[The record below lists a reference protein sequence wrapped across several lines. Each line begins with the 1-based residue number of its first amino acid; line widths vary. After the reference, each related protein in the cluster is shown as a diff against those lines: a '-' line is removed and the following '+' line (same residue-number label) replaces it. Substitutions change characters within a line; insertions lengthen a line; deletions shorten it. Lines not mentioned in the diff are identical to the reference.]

1 VETKTYIIGRNG
13 DIRINDKSV
22 SKRHAEIQ
30 LRGNE
35 IFLRDL
41 ESTNG
46 TFLVK
51 NNRCIRFR
59 QGYLQP
65 NQPIMVGT
73 QLFIV
78 SELLKEVD
86 TIY

>member
-1 VETKTYIIGRNG
+1 METKTYSIGRNG
-13 DIRINDKSV
+13 DIRINDESV
-22 SKRHAEIQ
+22 SRRHAEFQ

-41 ESTNG
+41 GSTNG

-51 NNRCIRFR
+51 NNRCIRFH

-65 NQPIMVGT
+65 NQPIMLG
-73 QLFIV
+73 QHIYIV
-78 SELLKEVD
+78 SELLKQVEI
-86 TIY
+86 TS